1 MTRSEELQV
10 RTVRRPRTR
19 ARLRKYVVTE
29 MVTTTVPVRHEEVR
43 LEREPI
49 TDADA
54 GLVPPEPTSSDD
66 AYEVVLHEEQL
77 VIEQRVVPTE
87 CVRMRKETIIEG
99 QTVTDDLRKEQ
110 IDDETLPTG
119 TPLRGRVGT

>member
-1 MTRSEELQV
+1 
-10 RTVRRPRTR
+10 
-19 ARLRKYVVTE
+19 

-66 AYEVVLHEEQL
+66 AHEVVLHEEQL